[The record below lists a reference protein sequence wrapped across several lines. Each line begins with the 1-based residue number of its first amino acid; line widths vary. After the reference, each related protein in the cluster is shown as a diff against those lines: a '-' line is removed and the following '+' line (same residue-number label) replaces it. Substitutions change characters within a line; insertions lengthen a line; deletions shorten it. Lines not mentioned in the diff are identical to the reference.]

1 MAPCGESGTPSLLH
15 HLQLPTIP
23 PEAFSSPSQIK
34 KLTQRVCSRSHSK
47 QLAKSVFV
55 PSFVCHQSL
64 SFPHC
69 VCRNTEFTICLLQK
83 TLLSLIPSFL
93 SSLFCPVPLGHE
105 SRQQP
110 PVKQSVL
117 GRPGQDWAEPS
128 VVRPPRFRVGL
139 VSTQLTLLLW
149 AVMAEMQSL
158 NFNYEEKR
166 FIISC
171 HSSLFP
177 NYAHFMI
184 K

>member
-1 MAPCGESGTPSLLH
+1 M
-15 HLQLPTIP
+15 
-23 PEAFSSPSQIK
+23 
-34 KLTQRVCSRSHSK
+34 
-47 QLAKSVFV
+47 
-55 PSFVCHQSL
+55 
-64 SFPHC
+64 
-69 VCRNTEFTICLLQK
+69 
-83 TLLSLIPSFL
+83 
-93 SSLFCPVPLGHE
+93 
-105 SRQQP
+105 
-110 PVKQSVL
+110 KQSVL

-177 NYAHFMI
+177 NYAHCMI